1 MKAQSFL
8 VCLYSTVL
16 FALSLRLPVIA
27 ADWSPQSYATEDT
40 LEMLTVGPEEG
51 AHWFPVWLVV
61 LNDQVYVRLGSRA
74 ATRIEKNTTAPY
86 VGVKVAGQQ
95 FDRIKTEAA
104 PDMAGAVA
112 KAIADKYWSDIF
124 VRFFP
129 HPLTLRLVLE

>member
-8 VCLYSTVL
+8 VCLSSTVL

-61 LNDQVYVRLGSRA
+61 INDQVYVRLGSRA